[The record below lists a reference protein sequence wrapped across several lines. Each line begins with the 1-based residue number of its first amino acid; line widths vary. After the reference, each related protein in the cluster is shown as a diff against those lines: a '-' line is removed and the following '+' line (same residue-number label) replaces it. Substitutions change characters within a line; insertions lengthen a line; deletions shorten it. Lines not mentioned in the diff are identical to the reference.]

1 MTTMSNATTTNA
13 PLVRR
18 GNGKAIHYAALN
30 KGQPVTTW
38 CATGVLTGG
47 MKDSALTVLP
57 DATEATCKACL
68 RAAAEVQH
76 VEPASSKG
84 ADASKGKP
92 ATSTKGKGSK
102 VVSKPAG
109 PGPVKPSEAKKA
121 AREASPSGVVKRI
134 APQLV
139 GYTEGRKVDE
149 ALAAALRKGI
159 VDNQQAVWIPVT
171 VETCERLLAFGRAVL
186 DDDDTTAGARRTA
199 AAMIRR
205 VESYTL
211 PEAGKATA

>member
-1 MTTMSNATTTNA
+1 MTRTPHT

-18 GNGKAIHYAALN
+18 GNGKAVHYATLN
-30 KGQPVTTW
+30 SKSEPIGTW
-38 CATGVLTGG
+38 CATDVLAGG
-47 MKDSALTVLP
+47 TKDSGLTVFV
-57 DATEATCKACL
+57 DATEATCKTCL

-76 VEPASSKG
+76 VETAPSKD

-92 ATSTKGKGSK
+92 ATATKGKSSK
-102 VVSKPAG
+102 AVSEPAAG
-109 PGPVKPSEAKKA
+109 PLKPSAAKAA
-121 AREASPSGVVKRI
+121 AREVSTTGAVKRI

-139 GYTEGRKVDE
+139 GYTEGRDVD
-149 ALAAALRKGI
+149 AALVAAFKAGV

-171 VETCERLLAFGRAVL
+171 VETCERLLTFGRAVL
-186 DDDDTTAGARRTA
+186 DDTDTTAGARRTA

-205 VESYTL
+205 VKSYTL